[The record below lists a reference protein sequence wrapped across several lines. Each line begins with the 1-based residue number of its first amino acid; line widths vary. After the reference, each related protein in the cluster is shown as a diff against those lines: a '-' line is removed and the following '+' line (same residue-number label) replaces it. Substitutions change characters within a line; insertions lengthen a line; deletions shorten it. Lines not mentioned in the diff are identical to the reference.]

1 MSPPIT
7 RRSLLRA
14 AAVGAVAAVAGCRS
28 GGATPPGPTTSTT
41 RRATPRPPVG
51 TTASPSSPAS
61 TGPRPATPAAWR
73 ALGEELE
80 GTLVRPG
87 DAAYAEA
94 KALFNP
100 RWDSL
105 RPAGV
110 VQARSAHDVA
120 AAVDF
125 AARHG
130 LQCRPKSGGHS
141 YVGASSVT
149 GGLVVDVGP
158 LDQVS
163 YDSATQVVDVGA
175 GATLYPVHVALA
187 GHGRTIPTGTCPT
200 VGAAGL
206 TLGGGVGVAS
216 RDSGLTCDQLVGVQ
230 LVTADGRVREAGAG
244 AEPELFWA
252 SRGGGGGSF
261 GVVTGLR
268 YRTQP
273 APPRTGFF
281 FLSFPWTKAAEVL
294 AGWASR
300 VRAMP
305 ATTWANLHL
314 VAGSTGSAE
323 VSVVGVCRAGS
334 ENAEAQAMESAA
346 GVSASSADT
355 ATHSFLGGV
364 QLLGGGTTSAR
375 QGFAAG
381 SDVVAAMTPGL
392 AAALVGLVDRRA
404 ASRQPAA
411 VILDPLT
418 GAVQALAPTATAFPW
433 RRHLADIQWYLS
445 LPAHPTTSQVRSAFG
460 WIDAA
465 HRAVATWSAGGYV
478 NYLEPGLPLA
488 RYFGPNLA
496 RLRRVKAAYDPAHV
510 FRSPWSVR

>member
-1 MSPPIT
+1 MTPPIT

-14 AAVGAVAAVAGCRS
+14 AAVGTVAAVAGCRS
-28 GGATPPGPTTSTT
+28 ATNPGPTVTFRPT
-41 RRATPRPPVG
+41 TPRPPVR
-51 TTASPSSPAS
+51 TSTRPSSPTTA
-61 TGPRPATPAAWR
+61 GPRPATPAAWR
-73 ALGEELE
+73 ALAEELE

-87 DAAYAEA
+87 DATYAET

-110 VQARSAHDVA
+110 VRARSAHDVA

-130 LQCRPKSGGHS
+130 LECRPKSGGHS

-158 LDQVS
+158 LDEVS
-163 YDSATQVVDVGA
+163 YDAATQVVDVGA

-216 RDSGLTCDQLVGVQ
+216 HDSGLTCDQLVGVQ
-230 LVTADGRVREAGAG
+230 LVTADGRVREAGPG
-244 AEPELFWA
+244 VEPELFWA

-261 GVVTGLR
+261 GVATGFR

-273 APPRTGFF
+273 APPQTGFF
-281 FLSFPWTKAAEVL
+281 FLSFPWTKAAAVL

-300 VRAMP
+300 VQAMP

-314 VAGSTGSAE
+314 VAGSAGTAE

-346 GVSASSADT
+346 GVFASSADT
-355 ATHSFLGGV
+355 STHSFLGGV

-404 ASRQPAA
+404 ASRQSAA

-445 LPAHPTTSQVRSAFG
+445 LPASPTAAQVRSAYG
-460 WIDAA
+460 WIDVA

-478 NYLEPGLPLA
+478 NYLEPGKPLG
-488 RYFGPNLA
+488 RYFGTNLA
-496 RLRRVKAAYDPAHV
+496 RLRRVKATYDPADV